1 MTPADLQQLL
11 IERVLGIP
19 GITGAGKRDDDR
31 PYGLT
36 VALEGG
42 GQVWRTIT
50 GASGPAPTITT
61 GYSDGAES
69 VEVPDLTGSSVPVA
83 LVEQALVAVA
93 VAVAAV
99 AADDAAGGIVRADR
113 YSTRPD
119 PPAVRYGATLECR
132 DGWKLFLSCYGTA
145 RPGHTRPEQPYQPL
159 SHI

>member
-11 IERVLGIP
+11 IQRALGIP
-19 GITGAGKRDDDR
+19 GITGAGKRDDDS

-36 VALEGG
+36 VTREGG
-42 GQVWRTIT
+42 GQVWWTIT

-61 GYSDGAES
+61 GDGAES
-69 VEVPDLTGSSVPVA
+69 VDVPDLRGSSVPVA
-83 LVEQALVAVA
+83 LVEQALVASA
-93 VAVAAV
+93 I
-99 AADDAAGGIVRADR
+99 AAGGIVRVDR

-119 PPAVRYGATLECR
+119 PPAVRYGAMLECR

>member
-11 IERVLGIP
+11 IERALGIP
-19 GITGAGKRDDDR
+19 GITGAGKRDDDS

-36 VALEGG
+36 VTLEGG
-42 GQVWRTIT
+42 GQVWWTIT

-61 GYSDGAES
+61 GDGAES
-69 VEVPDLTGSSVPVA
+69 VDVPDLTGSSVPVD
-83 LVEQALVAVA
+83 LVEQALVASA
-93 VAVAAV
+93 I
-99 AADDAAGGIVRADR
+99 AAGGIVRVDR

>member
-11 IERVLGIP
+11 IERAPGIP
-19 GITGAGKRDDDR
+19 GITGAGKRDDDS

-42 GQVWRTIT
+42 GPMWWTIT

-61 GYSDGAES
+61 GDGDGDGS

-83 LVEQALVAVA
+83 LVEQGLVAS
-93 VAVAAV
+93 AV
-99 AADDAAGGIVRADR
+99 AADDPAGGVVRVDR

-132 DGWKLFLSCYGTA
+132 DGWKFFLSCYGTA
-145 RPGHTRPEQPYQPL
+145 RSGHTRPEQPYQPL

>member
-11 IERVLGIP
+11 IERARGIP
-19 GITGAGKRDDDR
+19 GITGAGKRDDDS

-36 VALEGG
+36 VTLEGG
-42 GQVWRTIT
+42 GQVWWTIT
-50 GASGPAPTITT
+50 GASGSAPAVTN
-61 GYSDGAES
+61 GDGDGDGG

-83 LVEQALVAVA
+83 LVEQALVA
-93 VAVAAV
+93 AAV
-99 AADDAAGGIVRADR
+99 GADDAAGGIVRVDR

>member
-11 IERVLGIP
+11 IERALGIP
-19 GITGAGKRDDDR
+19 GITGACQRDDDS

-36 VALEGG
+36 VTLESG
-42 GQVWRTIT
+42 GQVWWTIA
-50 GASGPAPTITT
+50 GASGTAPTITT
-61 GYSDGAES
+61 GDGDGAES
-69 VEVPDLTGSSVPVA
+69 VEAPDLTGSSIPVA
-83 LVEQALVAVA
+83 LVEQALVA
-93 VAVAAV
+93 AAM
-99 AADDAAGGIVRADR
+99 AADDPAAGIVRVDR

-145 RPGHTRPEQPYQPL
+145 RPGTARPEQPYQPL